1 MLSPSNAL
9 CKFSLHMA
17 IQICNKHNS
26 IWILISKQL
35 STLPREFRFSRC
47 SINSQRVFY
56 QVKNHSGYAL
66 VVLNLIKH
74 CCSFIKHYIKYLSIS
89 NSLIMHKIKTQE
101 INTETEFGYVM
112 YFGYVTHFSVF
123 GYLDKTLFLVFDI
136 LHLISYPALV
146 IIRAALFCNPT
157 KVFIHKNSKQFR
169 LWYTFYNVIS

>member
-35 STLPREFRFSRC
+35 STLPREFRFWRC

-74 CCSFIKHYIKYLSIS
+74 CCSFIKHDIKYLSIS

-101 INTETEFGYVM
+101 INTET
-112 YFGYVTHFSVF
+112 VF
-123 GYLDKTLFLVFDI
+123 GYLDETLFLVFDI